1 MTHQA
6 AETLT
11 YNQEQYDMECD
22 GIMNPYPL
30 ASYLRVTGKDVI
42 LNRASISS
50 ACHRGYI
57 GEWEIKDGCLYL
69 TGITGELG
77 NSKELELKDLFPKSK
92 KNVFASWFTGEIRC
106 GVGKPNRIG
115 ASPLQIEQ
123 YEKYLSFMFLSG
135 RLVSGKF
142 VDYHG
147 ATIEPILIP
156 NTLSAEQLESDDMSR

>member
-1 MTHQA
+1 MTHQV

-11 YNQEQYDMECD
+11 YNKAQYSIVWD
-22 GIMNPYPL
+22 GMGDPFPL

-57 GEWEIKDGCLYL
+57 GEWEIKRGCLYL
-69 TGITGELG
+69 TGITGELE
-77 NSKELELKDLFPKSK
+77 NDKELELKDLFPKSK

-106 GVGKPNRIG
+106 GVGKPKRIG
-115 ASPLQIEQ
+115 VSPLQIEQ

-147 ATIEPILIP
+147 DTLEPILLP
-156 NTLSAEQLESDDMSR
+156 HTLSAEQLEGDDMSR